1 VPPNARP
8 ENMVAMLDS
17 VARYGYYDR

>member
-8 ENMVAMLDS
+8 ENIKTMLNA
-17 VARYGYYDR
+17 VVKYGYYDA